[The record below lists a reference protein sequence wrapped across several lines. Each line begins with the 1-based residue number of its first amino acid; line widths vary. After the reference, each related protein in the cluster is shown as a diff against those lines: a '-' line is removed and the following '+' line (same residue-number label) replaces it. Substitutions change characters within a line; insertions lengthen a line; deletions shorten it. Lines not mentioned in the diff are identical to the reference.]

1 MLSSQKAFRK
11 NELEDLIKTF
21 KEKLLFPHEAKENNT
36 IKITEDLILAF
47 QKLAEV
53 IEHYQDF
60 FDNALQGI
68 FIATIKGKVIAC
80 NPECAKMLGHE
91 SNEELIGKKDFI
103 RTYFYDPKEAS
114 NLNNK
119 LRETGELKN
128 TEYLLNLASAY
139 HLDQKLEKAN
149 EYYKAVL
156 DLDPNNKAAKEGYLR
171 TKPR

>member
-21 KEKLLFPHEAKENNT
+21 KEKLLFPHQAKENNT
-36 IKITEDLILAF
+36 RKITEELILAF

-68 FIATIKGKVIAC
+68 FIATIEGKVIAC

-91 SNEELIGKKDFI
+91 SNEELIGKI
-103 RTYFYDPKEAS
+103 RRQAPITAAS
-114 NLNNK
+114 KIILNNWK
-119 LRETGELKN
+119 LSGTNVIRAA
-128 TEYLLNLASAY
+128 LAFGG
-139 HLDQKLEKAN
+139 LM
-149 EYYKAVL
+149 
-156 DLDPNNKAAKEGYLR
+156 
-171 TKPR
+171 